1 MEKYGTDAFRFTLA
15 ALAQGRDIR
24 ISEDRIEG
32 YRNFANKIWN
42 ASRLVLSNLDGF
54 DPALAK
60 KTEPALADLWIAS
73 RLAAAVAEARSALRK
88 YRFSDAASAL
98 YQFLWH
104 EFCDW
109 YLEMAK
115 LSLYRAESPGR
126 RARTQVALVDV
137 LEKTLRLLH
146 PFMPFITEEIWQRL
160 PHKGES
166 IMLAPYPRVTRK
178 DRNPGA
184 ERQMTAVMDLV
195 TAVRNIRGEMRIAP
209 GAALAATLRP
219 RPGAAELFTANGSL
233 IDALAR
239 VRLTVDPA
247 ATRPRSSAM
256 AVIGG
261 AELYVDL
268 AGLVDLGAERQR
280 IEKEIAKVTE
290 RVDFLKGKLAKPDFV
305 ERAPAEIVARE
316 RERLVEQEA
325 VHAKLVASL
334 AWFDDGAR

>member
-1 MEKYGTDAFRFTLA
+1 
-15 ALAQGRDIR
+15 
-24 ISEDRIEG
+24 
-32 YRNFANKIWN
+32 
-42 ASRLVLSNLDGF
+42 
-54 DPALAK
+54 
-60 KTEPALADLWIAS
+60 
-73 RLAAAVAEARSALRK
+73 
-88 YRFSDAASAL
+88 
-98 YQFLWH
+98 
-104 EFCDW
+104 
-109 YLEMAK
+109 MAK
-115 LSLYRAESPGR
+115 LSLYHAESPGR
-126 RARTQVALVDV
+126 RARTQATLVDV

-166 IMLAPYPRVTRK
+166 IMLAPYPRATKK
-178 DRNPGA
+178 DRQLDA

-209 GAALAATLRP
+209 GTALTATLRSAP
-219 RPGAAELFTANGSL
+219 HTAELFTANAPL

-239 VRLTVDPA
+239 VRLSVDPG
-247 ATRPRSSAM
+247 ATRLRGSAM

-261 AELYVDL
+261 SELYVDL
-268 AGLVDLGAERQR
+268 TGVVDLAAERQR

-290 RVDFLKGKLAKPDFV
+290 RVDFLKNRLAKPDFA

-334 AWFDDGAR
+334 GWFDGARR